1 MKYQHPARH
10 RLISLVSKSSHAI
23 SISPESIGRLRGF
36 QGSSMIAGTSWI
48 MLTDVVGTSVTR
60 CCNGQTHTHT
70 FAYSNMCLHMYY
82 VCICEIYIY
91 IYTYLCVCVYSS
103 IYQIQH
109 AHTHTHIYVHKQH
122 KHASIFKTKDSWLC
136 SSHLHITRC
145 SPLPAL
151 LVNLAGPHWHFVTGR
166 GAMGS
171 MVLLGKMS
179 SSWVSNVFN
188 RVSLL

>member
-23 SISPESIGRLRGF
+23 SI
-36 QGSSMIAGTSWI
+36 GSSMIAGTSWI
-48 MLTDVVGTSVTR
+48 MLIDVVGTSVTR
-60 CCNGQTHTHT
+60 CCNGQTHTHIH
-70 FAYSNMCLHMYY
+70 LHIQTC
-82 VCICEIYIY
+82 VCILCIRVCLYIY
-91 IYTYLCVCVYSS
+91 ICVYTS
-103 IYQIQH
+103 IYQILP
-109 AHTHTHIYVHKQH
+109 AHTHTRIYTNMQ
-122 KHASIFKTKDSWLC
+122 AFLRPKTLGYA
-136 SSHLHITRC
+136 LHICTLTRC
-145 SPLPAL
+145 SPSPAL
-151 LVNLAGPHWHFVTGR
+151 LVNLAGPHWHFVTGC

>member
-1 MKYQHPARH
+1 
-10 RLISLVSKSSHAI
+10 
-23 SISPESIGRLRGF
+23 
-36 QGSSMIAGTSWI
+36 MIAGTSWI

-70 FAYSNMCLHMYY
+70 FAYSNMCLYMY
-82 VCICEIYIY
+82 VNVIYIY
-91 IYTYLCVCVYSS
+91 IYVIYIYTYISMCVYTPPYIKYSTRTR
-103 IYQIQH
+103 
-109 AHTHTHIYVHKQH
+109 THTHIYIH

-136 SSHLHITRC
+136 RSHLHITRC
-145 SPLPAL
+145 SPSPAL
-151 LVNLAGPHWHFVTGR
+151 LVNLAGPHWHFVTGC